1 MRSKLV
7 IFAALVATAVIGVG
21 IGIAQ
26 GAASHP
32 NTRPTRIAA
41 RPSTA
46 PFTGRAQTMFAVV
59 NSTGTLARGFGAAS
73 AAVDGSPGQYQ
84 VLFKRGVSKCAFV
97 ATLGSSGS
105 NGRPPIGEIGV
116 VGLNGRKAGVYVET
130 YDSTGTLT
138 AAGFHLVVTCPPP
151 S

>member
-46 PFTGRAQTMFAVV
+46 PFSGRAQTMFAVV
-59 NSTGTLARGFGAAS
+59 NSNGTLARGFGVAS
-73 AAVDGSPGQYQ
+73 AGIDTGSGTYK
-84 VLFKRGVSKCAFV
+84 VLFKRGVSKCAYA

-105 NGRPPIGEIGV
+105 IGGPPVGEIGV
-116 VGLNGRKAGVYVET
+116 VGLAGHKAGVFVET
-130 YDSTGTLT
+130 FNSAGTTT
-138 AAGFHLVVTCPPP
+138 AAGFHLVVTCPPL